1 MTWDLCLISCW
12 KTRKQSVDNTKDL
25 LTSIEPVLVGINDAE
40 SRGEHQSRVISAV
53 GDFLGGNAK
62 RSRKAK
68 RMSKERRLFW
78 DNESKR

>member
-40 SRGEHQSRVISAV
+40 SRGEHQSRIIEAARAYLS
-53 GDFLGGNAK
+53 GGSK
-62 RSRKAK
+62 RRLVLKQKAK
-68 RMSKERRLFW
+68 QGQLWK
-78 DNESKR
+78 